1 MLPSAE
7 SFCLTEVPRY
17 FVGMRVYGVLTHPLG
32 PTRRISGFTSALSAT
47 IMQHQF
53 LQLMFSSTWKR
64 PAVVLSSGMLIDF
77 IGIPPVAFRRI
88 LAEKEDSP
96 LGFSSSQYEQDF
108 VDENKSVPVTP
119 FAYPPRIRI

>member
-1 MLPSAE
+1 
-7 SFCLTEVPRY
+7 
-17 FVGMRVYGVLTHPLG
+17 
-32 PTRRISGFTSALSAT
+32 
-47 IMQHQF
+47 
-53 LQLMFSSTWKR
+53 
-64 PAVVLSSGMLIDF
+64 MLIDF